1 MKQSETLKLIS
12 HLSAIITKNKLVT
25 QIDKQIITEFFNTTN
40 EVDRELL
47 RLFDM
52 ENAQ

>member
-1 MKQSETLKLIS
+1 MKQNETLKLIS
-12 HLSAIITKNKLVT
+12 HLSAIITKNKLET